1 MKRSKVPLKN
11 PITGEPIDPPSGKV
25 EIKGHSVLLG
35 ARLRRSFLYV
45 PAHNERFLEK
55 ALKSAADCIVFDLED
70 GVAPSEKK
78 QARENL
84 KNLWERLAT
93 EGYRIGEN
101 QGADLCLRIN
111 HEGWLGPKQ
120 WEGPSKKIQAPS
132 LEIDQDLDLLALRN
146 ALKLGVNVV
155 APKVNFPYDIRNIR
169 ELVLQKQ
176 KAVVDPSRKIK
187 RLEIIPTIETALATL
202 NLGLFTSH
210 AKQFSAMVFASEDYC
225 ASMGIPRAQDH
236 SNMLFARSQL
246 VCQDFKDLSIL
257 EKECEEGVYL
267 GFEGKQA
274 IHPDQIETINRI
286 FSPKIQEVEW
296 AKALLEA
303 VEKNKTDEPLERD
316 VLAYRYH
323 HGTNLG
329 AIFVAEKWLYGN
341 LFPEGVTGDSELDAV
356 KAQVNLH
363 GIDSTRQLFE
373 TFWST
378 TMTPEDWV
386 FLANKASVTT
396 VRLPIGYFSLGPD
409 FCRSTPFEK
418 YSRVYTNSWLYIKQ
432 YIVSAASHGIATL
445 IDLHALPGGANSDSH
460 SGSSSHKAELW
471 GNSKNLKLA
480 IECLKFIA
488 HETKEIPFVIG
499 LQLVNEAVY
508 GAHGMY
514 EFYDQV
520 INELGRI
527 NPHLNVYISDAWD
540 INTAL
545 QYSIKMNA
553 RGGCSVVVDTH
564 KYYTFAEEDKKLNP
578 HQIIDKVNLAEVEN
592 NKGKGAAVVIGEYS
606 CVMDGRSWGNIQ
618 GNERK
623 ELATRFGKKQTETW
637 WRGCGG
643 SFFWTYK
650 MAWMP
655 GGEWGFSEQTNNGAV
670 PAPPLAT
677 ADNTAVQEGI
687 FKASRSR
694 EDLKNASMAQ
704 HTNYWNHASPGQYF
718 EHHRLNRTGGG
729 ITRTGADRIGMLDL
743 WVKRRE
749 LEYETLEVREKGR
762 AVDKRFL
769 WEFGHG
775 LRQGIKDFEHVVG
788 FC

>member
-1 MKRSKVPLKN
+1 M
-11 PITGEPIDPPSGKV
+11 
-25 EIKGHSVLLG
+25 
-35 ARLRRSFLYV
+35 
-45 PAHNERFLEK
+45 
-55 ALKSAADCIVFDLED
+55 
-70 GVAPSEKK
+70 
-78 QARENL
+78 
-84 KNLWERLAT
+84 
-93 EGYRIGEN
+93 
-101 QGADLCLRIN
+101 
-111 HEGWLGPKQ
+111 
-120 WEGPSKKIQAPS
+120 
-132 LEIDQDLDLLALRN
+132 RN
-146 ALKLGVNVV
+146 ALKEIAEAIKQRTNPIRDSFPGVINH
-155 APKVNFPYDIRNIR
+155 
-169 ELVLQKQ
+169 
-176 KAVVDPSRKIK
+176 
-187 RLEIIPTIETALATL
+187 PTHGQTILNTDEPLLA
-202 NLGLFTSH
+202 
-210 AKQFSAMVFASEDYC
+210 
-225 ASMGIPRAQDH
+225 
-236 SNMLFARSQL
+236 
-246 VCQDFKDLSIL
+246 
-257 EKECEEGVYL
+257 
-267 GFEGKQA
+267 
-274 IHPDQIETINRI
+274 
-286 FSPKIQEVEW
+286 
-296 AKALLEA
+296 
-303 VEKNKTDEPLERD
+303 EPLERD

-341 LFPEGVTGDSELDAV
+341 LFPEGATGDSELDAV

-418 YSRVYTNSWLYIKQ
+418 YSGVYTNSWLYIKQ

-445 IDLHALPGGANSDSH
+445 IDLHALPGGANCDSH
-460 SGSSSHKAELW
+460 SGTSSHKAELW

-488 HETKEIPFVIG
+488 HETKDIPFVIG

-514 EFYDQV
+514 KFYDQV
-520 INELGRI
+520 IDELGKI

-540 INTAL
+540 INIAL
-545 QYSIKMNA
+545 QYSIKMNV
-553 RGGCSVVVDTH
+553 RGGCRVVVDTH

-655 GGEWGFSEQTNNGAV
+655 GGEWGFSEQTNNGAI
-670 PAPPLAT
+670 PAPPLAA

-687 FKASRSR
+687 SKASRSR

-718 EHHRLNRTGGG
+718 EHHRFQDGWEMGFNDALIFFTYRLNRTGGG

-762 AVDKRFL
+762 AVDKKFL